1 MHFIH
6 TQGTRH
12 QILPLYW
19 LGKWQ
24 DNQGWARLE
33 TTLVST
39 LLSAEMTYKDL
50 MEAADLIG
58 MLEDHFGNVVAS
70 GESLKSDRD
79 HLKTCRRVR
88 KAIKKYLKENLK

>member
-1 MHFIH
+1 
-6 TQGTRH
+6 
-12 QILPLYW
+12 
-19 LGKWQ
+19 
-24 DNQGWARLE
+24 
-33 TTLVST
+33 
-39 LLSAEMTYKDL
+39 MTYKDL